1 MFWDKC
7 SNDNDTIFKEES
19 IEKSRILGSTQI
31 MMPIYSPG
39 CQKSTGSKNPNVSL
53 SSYVRSTI
61 LTHFDVR
68 NSSKN

>member
-1 MFWDKC
+1 
-7 SNDNDTIFKEES
+7 
-19 IEKSRILGSTQI
+19 

-53 SSYVRSTI
+53 SSYGRSAI

-68 NSSKN
+68 NSSKNYFINKQKGKRKICVG